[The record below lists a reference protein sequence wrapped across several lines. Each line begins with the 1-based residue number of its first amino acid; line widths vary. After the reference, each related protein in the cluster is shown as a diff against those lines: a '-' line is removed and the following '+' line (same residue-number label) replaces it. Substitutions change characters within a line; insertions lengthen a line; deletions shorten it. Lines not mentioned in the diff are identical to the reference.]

1 MTDITP
7 LFIASV
13 FLAGLLSFFAPCIL
27 PLLPVYVATLSSGLD
42 NERKDNGK
50 AKAPGFRLHGRL
62 IGQTAVFVG
71 GLATTFVLLG
81 FGAGALGGL
90 LSSRIFLL
98 VAGGIVVLL
107 GLHQTGL
114 LHLVFL
120 EREKRLQLP
129 DRKGDKGSADPQGP
143 RTGILGSYL
152 LGLTFSFGWTPCIGP
167 VLATVLVL
175 ASSGNQVLYG
185 GAMMMIYTLGLA
197 VPFLLIAVFT
207 DVLLRTF
214 RKLNKYLPVLRI
226 VGGVL
231 IIAMGIL
238 LMTDNLNVF
247 SRLFPPQ

>member
-7 LFIASV
+7 LFVASV
-13 FLAGLLSFFAPCIL
+13 FVAGLLSFFAPCIL
-27 PLLPVYVATLSSGLD
+27 PLLPVYVSTLSSGLES
-42 NERKDNGK
+42 ERKEDGK
-50 AKAPGFRLHGRL
+50 PTKAGFRLHGRL
-62 IGQTAVFVG
+62 IGQTSVFVG

-90 LSSRIFLL
+90 LSSRVFLM
-98 VAGGIVVLL
+98 VGGGIVILL

-129 DRKGDKGSADPQGP
+129 TRKDDKGNVSPKGP

-185 GAMMMIYTLGLA
+185 GAMMLIYTLGLA

-207 DVLLRTF
+207 DLLLRTF
-214 RKLNKYLPVLRI
+214 RRINKYLPVIRI

-238 LMTDNLNVF
+238 LMTDNLNVIA
-247 SRLFPPQ
+247 SLFPPN